1 MKEYT
6 ISIFTENEIGMLSRV
21 VTVFTRR
28 HINVESINASKSSM
42 KGIYRFLIVVRVSQE
57 MVEKLVA
64 QLDKQVDILKAFY
77 QDESE
82 IVYQELALYKVPTDS
97 FRNGNDMES
106 LVRSHN
112 ARILCIESEYIVI
125 EKTGHLHE
133 TQAFFTALEPHGIF
147 EFVRSGRVAVSKPM
161 EQLNAYL
168 NSVEEGRFV

>member
-6 ISIFTENEIGMLSRV
+6 ISIFTENQIGLLSRV

-28 HINVESINASKSSM
+28 HISVKSINASPSSM
-42 KGIYRFLIVVRVSQE
+42 KGIYRFIIVVNVTHE

-64 QLDKQVDILKAFY
+64 QLDKQVDVLKAFY
-77 QDESE
+77 QDASE
-82 IVYQELALYKVPTDS
+82 IVYQELALYKVPTAS
-97 FRNGNDMES
+97 FQNGEVVEM

-112 ARILCIESEYIVI
+112 ARILSIEAEYIVI
-125 EKTGHLHE
+125 EKTGHQHE
-133 TQAFFTALEPHGIF
+133 TQAFFEALEPHGIY

-168 NSVEEGRFV
+168 QSIEEAQFA